1 MSHVEIEVLVEADPE
16 ILIVGSGNMGPQGPA
31 GADGQWLALTQAEYD
46 ALSPPDPQTLYVI
59 VP

>member
-1 MSHVEIEVLVEADPE
+1 MSHVEIEVLVEAEPE
-16 ILIVGSGNMGPQGPA
+16 IVIVGSSNMGPQGPP
-31 GADGQWLALTQAEYD
+31 GEDGQWLALTQAEYD